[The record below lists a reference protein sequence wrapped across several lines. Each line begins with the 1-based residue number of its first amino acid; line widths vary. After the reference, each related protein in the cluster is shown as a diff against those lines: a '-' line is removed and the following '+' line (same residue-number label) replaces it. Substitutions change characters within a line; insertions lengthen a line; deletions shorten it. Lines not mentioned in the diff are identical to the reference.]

1 MHAFDGT
8 TALVTGAGSGIGAEV
23 ARALAH
29 AGMRVALCGRRL
41 DPIAANALALRTEGL
56 SAEAFAMD
64 ATVWESVDSITRQ
77 VEAELG
83 AIDVLVNC
91 AGQHAVID
99 LPWKADPGAWW
110 SEVEGNLKTAFL
122 VSRAVL
128 EGMVARGHGRIVNI
142 SSGAALE
149 GRELSSA
156 YATAKTGLLR
166 LTESMEQATAPH
178 GVHVFAVHPGLVR
191 TALTEG
197 ILASEEGS
205 AAYAGWHEMDWS
217 PAELVAGV
225 VLRIAAGELDA
236 MAGRHID
243 ATRDVDGQRD
253 QVLANPMVGLF
264 QLRLETEPGL

>member
-1 MHAFDGT
+1 M
-8 TALVTGAGSGIGAEV
+8 VTGAGSGIGAEV

-29 AGMRVALCGRRL
+29 AGMTVALCGRRL
-41 DPIAANALALRTEGL
+41 ELVEAGAEALRTDGL
-56 SAEAFAMD
+56 LAEAFAVD
-64 ATVWESVDSITRQ
+64 ATDWGAVQATVEQ
-77 VEAELG
+77 VEARLG
-83 AIDVLVNC
+83 PVDFLVNC

-99 LPWKADPGAWW
+99 LPWKADPVAWW
-110 SEVEGNLKTAFL
+110 QEVEGNLKSAFV

-128 EGMVARGHGRIVNI
+128 EGMVTRGQGRIVNI

-197 ILASEEGS
+197 ILTSEEGS
-205 AAYAGWHEMDWS
+205 TAYAAWHEMDWS
-217 PAELVAGV
+217 PPDLVAGV
-225 VLRIAAGELDA
+225 ILRIAGGELDA
-236 MAGRHID
+236 LAGCHID
-243 ATRDVDGQRD
+243 ATRDVGGQRD
-253 QVLANPMVGLF
+253 RVTANPAAGLF
-264 QLRLETEPGL
+264 QLRLHAELGL